1 MTLRDIALIGA
12 LFAVFAAGAILGLP
26 EALGAHPFWAVRAGV
41 IGSAIGAACLIL
53 LLWLGLSS
61 GRILVLSGI
70 CLILSSGAAW
80 FGKRAF
86 AASFAEDVLAGR
98 FWFFGWFAIAAS
110 LFVLVGILLLD
121 RIRR

>member
-1 MTLRDIALIGA
+1 MTLRDIVLIAA
-12 LFAVFAAGAILGLP
+12 LFATFTIASLLGLP
-26 EALGAHPFWAVRAGV
+26 EAMGAHPFWAARTGV

-53 LLWLGLSS
+53 MQWAGLTT
-61 GRILVLSGI
+61 GRSLALSGAG
-70 CLILSSGAAW
+70 LILASGATW
-80 FGKRAF
+80 FGKRGF

-121 RIRR
+121 RVRR